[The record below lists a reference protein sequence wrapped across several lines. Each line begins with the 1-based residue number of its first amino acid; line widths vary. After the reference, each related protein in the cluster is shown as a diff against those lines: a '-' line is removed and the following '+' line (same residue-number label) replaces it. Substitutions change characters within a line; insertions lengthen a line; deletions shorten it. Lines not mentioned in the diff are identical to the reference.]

1 MGVVGSWGETC
12 IDGGIMNIFKRLF
25 ASVEAEEGTNSPH
38 VSSLSEKTR
47 KEAEDI
53 FGLQFYFD
61 EKGYKEHIDSIL
73 AYVDAGVKL
82 DDMPPERIA
91 AYREMSDKAGW

>member
-1 MGVVGSWGETC
+1 MVGSWGEIC
-12 IDGGIMNIFKRLF
+12 IDGGIMNILKRLF
-25 ASVEAEEGTNSPH
+25 ASVEVEEGTNAPH

-47 KEAEDI
+47 REAESI
-53 FGLQFYFD
+53 FGLQIYSD
-61 EKGYKEHIDSIL
+61 EKGYKEYVNSIL

-91 AYREMSDKAGW
+91 AYREMSDKTGW